1 MMKKVLVY
9 IFVCLV
15 SVLSASA
22 QYRNKEAYDG
32 LYDGETGAAMRAHV
46 GELSA
51 AALEGRK
58 AGSEGEKYAAEY
70 VYDKFKE
77 YGLEL
82 LSPKGGDV
90 FGIKTEN
97 GDTLTSRNVVACL
110 QGTLNS
116 EL

>member
-1 MMKKVLVY
+1 MKRFLVY

-15 SVLSASA
+15 SVLSANA
-22 QYRNKEAYDG
+22 QYRNREAYEG
-32 LYDGETGAAMRAHV
+32 LYDGETGAAMRMHI

-70 VYDKFKE
+70 VYGKFQE

-82 LSPKGGDV
+82 L
-90 FGIKTEN
+90 
-97 GDTLTSRNVVACL
+97 
-110 QGTLNS
+110 
-116 EL
+116 